1 MVHAVV
7 PQQPIPASRAAEV
20 LAEKRIDIGA
30 LDEELAQPKNRCPSV
45 AGRSVV
51 PTSGARALPSP
62 VPRRNERRGAAE
74 GQAQRNLEASGALSS
89 DHCAP
94 PRSNRTDEWGPS
106 ACKSSDSD
114 LEA

>member
-51 PTSGARALPSP
+51 PTSAREL
-62 VPRRNERRGAAE
+62 
-74 GQAQRNLEASGALSS
+74 AQRIVGLVREVNLARSRVDQPCVHLEVARDEAVEHHRRAIGMLTA
-89 DHCAP
+89 
-94 PRSNRTDEWGPS
+94 E
-106 ACKSSDSD
+106 
-114 LEA
+114 E